1 MHKRILTLS
10 ALLVVLFAGSVW
22 LTTDARA
29 ADPSPSHSTLAVST
43 SGTTVDPYQSFGVT
57 ITLRDASGGS
67 MTSAPT
73 GKLYLWATDENN
85 QVSSGLD
92 LVELSLGDKVYMHQ
106 TSRPGVLIMDAAA
119 LIQPQSF
126 NLTLDKKGSYDLHA
140 LYMPTGS
147 IDPNAVTNYWP
158 YELNTASITVGATPA
173 SDVAMMVVS
182 TKIRGIGVDS
192 FLITNPRNQTLTTPI
207 SIDSS
212 GAATTEVQLALLRDN
227 GLSVGADV
235 PVYINT
241 TSNNV
246 TVSNV
251 YVRTDENGIARF
263 NVSGLVSAES
273 TLQLRIDLNSAPVVV
288 PLTSYEYRP
297 ERVRFNIG
305 SNIIDV
311 DGRTMEIDTA
321 AVIRGGR
328 TYVPYRAIGE
338 LLGAQI
344 EYDSNVRTI
353 TTTFDDSVLTMTVGY
368 NHYAVDGTVYQM
380 DATPYINGDGRTMV
394 PIRFVAEVIGY
405 DVQAIT
411 GSNNLTEGV
420 IFIRR

>member
-22 LTTDARA
+22 LTTDAQA
-29 ADPSPSHSTLAVST
+29 ADPSPSHSTLTVST

-251 YVRTDENGIARF
+251 YVRTDENGIAHF

-405 DVQAIT
+405 DVQAIP

>member
-92 LVELSLGDKVYMHQ
+92 LVELSLGDRVYMHQ

-251 YVRTDENGIARF
+251 YVRTDENGIAHF

-368 NHYAVDGTVYQM
+368 NHYAVNGTVYQM

>member
-10 ALLVVLFAGSVW
+10 ALLVVFFAGSVW
-22 LTTDARA
+22 LTTDAQA

>member
-22 LTTDARA
+22 LTTDAQA

-67 MTSAPT
+67 MISAPT

-251 YVRTDENGIARF
+251 YVRTDENGIAHF

-405 DVQAIT
+405 DVQAIP

>member
-43 SGTTVDPYQSFGVT
+43 SGTTVDPYQSFGIT

-67 MTSAPT
+67 MTNAPS

-106 TSRPGVLIMDAAA
+106 TSRQGVLIMDAAA

-251 YVRTDENGIARF
+251 YVRTDENGIAHF

-368 NHYAVDGTVYQM
+368 NHYAIDGTVYQM

>member
-92 LVELSLGDKVYMHQ
+92 LVELSLGDRVYMHQ

-251 YVRTDENGIARF
+251 YVRTDENGIELF
-263 NVSGLVSAES
+263 C
-273 TLQLRIDLNSAPVVV
+273 QPVEVACGNGRVV
-288 PLTSYEYRP
+288 PE
-297 ERVRFNIG
+297 FNTQFFNLGEI
-305 SNIIDV
+305 
-311 DGRTMEIDTA
+311 EIDDFLWQPKARDAKGKHA
-321 AVIRGGR
+321 AGLGR
-328 TYVPYRAIGE
+328 
-338 LLGAQI
+338 LLENRDMVALLCQNAGAGQ
-344 EYDSNVRTI
+344 
-353 TTTFDDSVLTMTVGY
+353 
-368 NHYAVDGTVYQM
+368 
-380 DATPYINGDGRTMV
+380 
-394 PIRFVAEVIGY
+394 
-405 DVQAIT
+405 
-411 GSNNLTEGV
+411 
-420 IFIRR
+420 